1 MKNYIESIS
10 VIDGKV
16 QNIGFHQER
25 VNEVFYYNFSEKSAW
40 NLSEI
45 LPNNFEKGWLRLRF
59 IYDEKNYKFEIFPY
73 SKKIIKKIKL
83 VEIEDYEYPFKFEDR
98 RFLVEL
104 LEHYP
109 EADEVI
115 MVKNNLLTDSTIGNI
130 ALEKNGNWYTP
141 TRPLLNGTKRRK
153 LLKENKL
160 IEREIKK
167 EEIQEFDKIA
177 IINAFLDL
185 EESNMLS
192 VSKVIL

>member
-10 VIDGKV
+10 VIDGNV

-40 NLSEI
+40 KLNEI
-45 LPNNFEKGWLRLRF
+45 LPHNFEKGWLRMRF
-59 IYDEKNYKFEIFPY
+59 IYDEKKYKFEIFPY
-73 SKKIIKKIKL
+73 SKKLINKIKL

-104 LEHYP
+104 LEHNP

-141 TRPLLNGTKRRK
+141 SQPLLNGTKRRK
-153 LLKENKL
+153 LLKENRL

>member
-25 VNEVFYYNFSEKSAW
+25 VNEVFFYNFSEKSAW
-40 NLSEI
+40 KLSEI
-45 LPNNFEKGWLRLRF
+45 LPNNFEKGWLRMRF

-153 LLKENKL
+153 LLKENQL